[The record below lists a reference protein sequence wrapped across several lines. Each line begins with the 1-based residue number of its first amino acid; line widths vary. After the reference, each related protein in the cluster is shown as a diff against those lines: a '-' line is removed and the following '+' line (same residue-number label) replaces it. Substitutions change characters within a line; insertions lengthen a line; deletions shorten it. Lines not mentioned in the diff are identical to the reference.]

1 MEMTERRTARVWVQ
15 VSAGYAGERI
25 RSAPFQRG
33 ISSLAGNIVFLL
45 SVALACASTPVWGQ
59 NSNATISG
67 TVTDQTGAVVPNAAL
82 TLTMGTSGTVRTAT
96 SGQDGNFS
104 FPNLPAGT
112 YSLQC
117 SAQGFE
123 TFVQQGLTLHL
134 NDVVSLPVALKLGAS
149 SQKVEVSANASPLN
163 FQNAVVQQGMS
174 TQEITALPLAV
185 AGAQRSAAN
194 FLVIMPGVNTI
205 GGGQGAAYAQ
215 FNGGLED
222 SDEAVLDGVSMVEG
236 LLSQSGT
243 VAIAAD
249 FPISPDAVG
258 EISLLTSNYDPQY
271 GATTSAVTV
280 ASTKAGT
287 DQFHGGGYLF
297 NRNTSFNARQFGVA
311 ERPKDIENDTGGFIG
326 GPLRLPL
333 FWSERK
339 KSYFFVNFEAYRSEG
354 AANKPILTVPTT
366 LMREGN
372 FSEWPYP
379 VFDPDT
385 TTVNPNYDPSAPAST
400 TNIPYLRQQFP
411 GNIIPANNPNLMSSL
426 ASGWLKFVPMPNR
439 PGIINNYESPNALAN
454 SLNAHTDQWD
464 VRGDQYIGDKDHVL
478 VTWHYRGTLPFTQF
492 ALPPQIDTN
501 NTRIPNYSQVVRLNY
516 DHTFKPTLLNHFA
529 IGYLDL
535 LTELYNSSDPY
546 VADVPQVQG
555 VYDHKHESAI
565 NFGDGYSSYGGNAD
579 LISTRPT
586 WIVNDMATWVKGNH
600 TLEFGGEY
608 RNLAYPTQTTQ
619 NGSGTF
625 NFTPLN
631 TGLLGYPTPTGN
643 SYASFLLGTV
653 GSASVNYYSLGAFRP
668 QAKSVGFFA
677 NDTWKLTRKLSVDY
691 GIRWDLYQPSEE
703 AKDQTSFL
711 DPTRPNPGA
720 GNLPGALVFAGSKW
734 GSASFGAP
742 YPEQLYHRA
751 FGPRIG
757 LAYAITDKTV
767 VRGGFGVFMMQNFYP
782 GWGAGIATD
791 GFNKTVGFSSGLG
804 GMQPAFL
811 LQNGVPQDFQRPP
824 FISEDFLNGQGAP
837 NYRPFDANQVPR
849 AYQWNLTVEHQI
861 KDNFHVTGTYI
872 GNHGSRL
879 LSQINPINALNPTL
893 LSMGTALYDQFQPN
907 QGTLDGVSQPYTG
920 WAGQMQAC
928 APSVA
933 QALTPFPQY
942 CSDIYGNN
950 ENHGWSNYD
959 SLQLSAEQRF
969 SHGLWLLAN
978 YTWSKTLTTTEF
990 VQTSTLYQGI
1000 SPFQKDRNYGI
1011 SRNDVPQMVNVSL
1024 AYDLPFGKGR
1034 RWLNQ
1039 GGVVNVLLGGWQVST
1054 ILRLQSGIPFSFYSG
1069 FCNIPSQFAMSCYP
1083 GILPGANPFAASK
1096 SGFDPNSGLNPLFS
1110 VNSFQPSSTFNF
1122 NSGTGAPVSNVR
1134 GFGYH
1139 NQDIAF
1145 TDNIAITER
1154 VRAQL
1159 RFEFFN
1165 AWNWHILGNNFVT
1178 DVSSP
1183 SFGTWNGGV
1192 SSPRNIQMGVR
1203 FTF

>member
-1 MEMTERRTARVWVQ
+1 MAELKKTHRDVWRKSRLPMNEKLGVPRRAVDCAIQ
-15 VSAGYAGERI
+15 VAFLVVAGIMWSAM
-25 RSAPFQRG
+25 P
-33 ISSLAGNIVFLL
+33 LL
-45 SVALACASTPVWGQ
+45 GQ
-59 NSNATISG
+59 NSNATIAG
-67 TVTDQTGAVVPNAAL
+67 TVTDQSGAVVPGAEL
-82 TLTMGTSGTVRTAT
+82 TLTFGTSGTVRKAA

-112 YSLQC
+112 YQLQC
-117 SAQGFE
+117 TAQGFE
-123 TFVQQGLTLHL
+123 TFVQQGLTVHL
-134 NDVVSLPVALKLGAS
+134 NEMANVPIALKLGAAN
-149 SQKVEVSANASPLN
+149 QKVEVSANASPLN
-163 FQNAVVQQGMS
+163 FQNAVVQQGIS
-174 TQEITALPLAV
+174 TQEITALPLEV

-205 GGGQGAAYAQ
+205 GGGQGAAYAE
-215 FNGGLED
+215 FNGGEED
-222 SDEAVLDGVSMVEG
+222 SDEAILDGVSMVEG

-243 VAIAAD
+243 VAIEAD

-271 GATTSAVTV
+271 GATNSAVTV

-287 DQFHGGGYLF
+287 DQFHGGGYEF
-297 NRNTSFNARQFGVA
+297 NRNTDFNARQFGVA

-326 GPLRLPL
+326 GPLHAPL
-333 FWSERK
+333 FWSGRK

-354 AANKPILTVPTT
+354 AANKPILTVPTA
-366 LMREGN
+366 LMRQGN

-379 VFDPDT
+379 IFDPNT
-385 TTVNPNYDPSAPAST
+385 TTVNPNYNPSAAAST
-400 TNIPYLRQQFP
+400 TNVPYLRQQFP
-411 GNIIPANNPNLMSSL
+411 GNVIPSNNPNLATSL
-426 ASGWLKFVPMPNR
+426 ASGWLKYVPMPNR

-464 VRGDQYIGDKDHVL
+464 VRGDQYIGDKDHLL

-501 NTRIPNYSQVVRLNY
+501 GTRIPNYSEVERLNY

-535 LTELYNSSDPY
+535 LTEEYNSSDPY
-546 VADVPQVQG
+546 VSQVPQIAG
-555 VYDHKHESAI
+555 VYDHKHESSL
-565 NFGDGYSSYGGNAD
+565 NFGDGFSSYGGNSD

-600 TLEFGGEY
+600 TIEFGGEY
-608 RNLAYPTQTTQ
+608 RNLAYPTQTTA

-625 NFTPLN
+625 NFSDLN
-631 TGLLGYPTPTGN
+631 TGLLGYPTPSGN
-643 SYASFLLGTV
+643 SYASFLLGAV
-653 GSASVNYYSLGAFRP
+653 GSSSVTYYSLSAFRP

-677 NDTWKLTRKLSVDY
+677 GDTWKATHKLSIDY
-691 GIRWDLYQPSEE
+691 GLRWDLYQPSEE
-703 AKDQTSFL
+703 AKNQTSFL

-742 YPEQLYHRA
+742 YPEQLYHKA

-757 LAYAITDKTV
+757 VAYALTNKTV

-791 GFNKTVGFSSGLG
+791 GFNETVGFSSSLG

-811 LQNGVPQDFQRPP
+811 LQNGVPQTFQKPP
-824 FISEDFLNGQGAP
+824 FISESFLNGQGAP
-837 NYRPFDANQVPR
+837 NYRPFDGDQVPR

-861 KDNFHVTGTYI
+861 KDNLHVTGAYI

-879 LSQINPINALNPTL
+879 LSQINPINALNPSL
-893 LSMGTALYDQFQPN
+893 LSMGATLYNQFQPSQASLN
-907 QGTLDGVSQPYTG
+907 GVNQPYTG

-942 CSDIYGNN
+942 CSNIYGNN
-950 ENHGWSNYD
+950 ENQGWSNYD
-959 SLQLSAEQRF
+959 ALQLSAERRF
-969 SHGLWLLAN
+969 SHGFWLLAN
-978 YTWSKTLTTTEF
+978 YTWSKTLTTAEF
-990 VQTSTLYQGI
+990 VQTSTEYQGI
-1000 SPFQKDRNYGI
+1000 SPFQKQRNYGLAH
-1011 SRNDVPQMVNVSL
+1011 NDVPQMANISF
-1024 AYDLPFGKGR
+1024 AYDLPFGRGR

-1039 GGVVNVLLGGWQVST
+1039 GGMVNRLAGGWQVST
-1054 ILRLQSGIPFSFYSG
+1054 IFRLQDGIPFEFYSG
-1069 FCNIPSQFAMSCYP
+1069 YCNIPSQFAMSCYP
-1083 GILPGANPFAASK
+1083 GVLQGGRAFMTGK
-1096 SGFDPNSGLNPLFS
+1096 SGYDPNSGLNPLFN
-1110 VNSFQPSSTFNF
+1110 VNSFQPAGTFNF
-1122 NSGTGAPVSNVR
+1122 NSGAGAPVSNIR
-1134 GFGYH
+1134 GYGYH
-1139 NQDIAF
+1139 NEDIAV
-1145 TDNIAITER
+1145 TDNILITER

-1165 AWNWHILGNNFVT
+1165 VWNWHVLGNNFVT
-1178 DVSSP
+1178 DVSNP
-1183 SFGTWNGGV
+1183 SFGDWNGGV
-1192 SSPRNIQMGVR
+1192 TNPRSIQMGVK